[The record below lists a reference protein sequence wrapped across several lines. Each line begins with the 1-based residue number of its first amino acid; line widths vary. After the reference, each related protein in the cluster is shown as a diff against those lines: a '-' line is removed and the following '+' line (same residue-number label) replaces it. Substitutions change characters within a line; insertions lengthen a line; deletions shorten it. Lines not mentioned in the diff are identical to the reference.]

1 MQPQN
6 QNESQRNVKT
16 QPAAQGDSRHSRRD
30 FLAQSAAVAVGA
42 AAASF
47 AIPRMVHAA
56 ENNQLKVG
64 LIGCGGRGGGA
75 ALNALNADSNSKL
88 HALGDAFQD
97 QIDKAV
103 QTFKTSPHAARAEV
117 PKDRQFIG
125 LDSYK
130 GVIDSCDVVLLATP
144 PHFRP
149 MHLEAALNA
158 GKHVF
163 CEKPVAV
170 DATGVRKVME
180 LAKVAQEKRLNLVSG
195 LCYRYD
201 DPKVELMKRVHEGQL
216 GDLITLQV
224 NFNTGPLWSSP
235 RKPEWSD
242 MEWQMRNWLYFYW
255 LSGDH
260 IVEQH
265 VHSLDKALW
274 AMQDVPPD
282 KATASGGRIN
292 RVEPQFGNIYDHF
305 NTVFEWKN
313 GVKCFASCRQ
323 WSEKPEKVATD
334 VSDWVYGTKGRTNVM
349 DQFHRITDLRGKA
362 LWRKPQATINM
373 YDAEHMAMFN
383 AIRKGEVI
391 NNGDY
396 MCKSTL
402 MGIMGREAAYTGK
415 TITWDQITASQQK
428 LGPENYAWGAMK
440 VDPIPV
446 PGTTRFV

>member
-6 QNESQRNVKT
+6 QNANHKNVKA
-16 QPAAQGDSRHSRRD
+16 QPAAQGHSRRD
-30 FLAQSAAVAVGA
+30 FLTTTAAVAAGA

-64 LIGCGGRGGGA
+64 LIGCGGRGSGA
-75 ALNALNADSNSKL
+75 AMNALNADSNSKL
-88 HALGDAFQD
+88 HALGDAFPD
-97 QIDKAV
+97 QIDVAMGHFGK
-103 QTFKTSPHAARAEV
+103 SEHAARIDV
-117 PKDRQFIG
+117 PKERQFSG
-125 LDSYK
+125 LDCYK
-130 GVIDSCDVVLLATP
+130 GVIDACDVVLLATP

-170 DATGVRKVME
+170 DAPGVRKVME
-180 LAKVAQEKRLNLVSG
+180 LAKVAQEKKLNLVSG

-201 DPKVELMKRVHEGQL
+201 APKVELMKRVHDGQL
-216 GDLITLQV
+216 GEIINLQV
-224 NFNTGPLWSSP
+224 MYNTGPLWTRP
-235 RKPEWSD
+235 RQAAWSD
-242 MEWQMRNWLYFYW
+242 TEWQVRNWLYFYW

-265 VHSLDKALW
+265 IHSIDKALW
-274 AMQDVPPD
+274 AMKDVPPER
-282 KATASGGRIN
+282 AISSGGRIN
-292 RVEPQFGNIYDHF
+292 RVEPEFGNIYDHF

-313 GVKCFASCRQ
+313 GVKCFSSCRQ
-323 WSEKPEKVATD
+323 WSDKPEKVATD
-334 VSDWVYGTKGRTNVM
+334 ISDWVYGTDGKTNVM
-349 DQFHRITDLRGKA
+349 DRFHRIIGKNA
-362 LWRKPQATINM
+362 WRKSESPISM
-373 YDAEHMAMFN
+373 YDAEHMALFN

-402 MGIMGREAAYTGK
+402 MAIMGREAAYTGK
-415 TITWDQITASQQK
+415 IVTWDQIMASEKK
-428 LGPENYAWGAMK
+428 LGPEKLAWAEMK
-440 VDPIPV
+440 VDPVAV
-446 PGTTRFV
+446 PGTTKFA